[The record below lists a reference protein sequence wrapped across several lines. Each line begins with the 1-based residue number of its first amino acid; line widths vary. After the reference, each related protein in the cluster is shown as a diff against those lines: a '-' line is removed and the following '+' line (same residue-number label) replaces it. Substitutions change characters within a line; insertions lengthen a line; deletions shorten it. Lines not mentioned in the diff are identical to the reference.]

1 MKKLIFLFLAF
12 GLILLSGYPVFSQN
26 EKCISFSKNVIQ
38 NAKAKIQREGI
49 DSNDNYCI
57 KAEFSA
63 TLELEALKN
72 ICDTTL
78 KAKSVSFNWRMNY
91 DKNPEKE
98 YKINGSNLLVTI
110 YFNDKFLFFEFPV
123 DKKLK

>member
-1 MKKLIFLFLAF
+1 MKKLIFLFVAVA
-12 GLILLSGYPVFSQN
+12 LIFLSGHPAFSQN
-26 EKCISFSKNVIQ
+26 EKCIGFSKNVIQ
-38 NAKAKIQREGI
+38 NAKGKIQREGI
-49 DSNDNYCI
+49 DANGNYCI
-57 KAEFSA
+57 KAEFPA

-72 ICDTTL
+72 ICDTTV
-78 KAKSVSFNWRMNY
+78 KAKSVSFNWRINY

-123 DKKLK
+123 DKKPK

>member
-1 MKKLIFLFLAF
+1 MKKLIFLFVACT
-12 GLILLSGYPVFSQN
+12 LILVSSSKVFSQN

-57 KAEFSA
+57 KAEFPA
-63 TLELEALKN
+63 TLDLETLKT
-72 ICDTTL
+72 ICDTTV
-78 KAKSVSFNWRMNY
+78 KAKSVSFNWRVNY

-98 YKINGSNLLVTI
+98 YRINGTNLLITI

-123 DKKLK
+123 QKK